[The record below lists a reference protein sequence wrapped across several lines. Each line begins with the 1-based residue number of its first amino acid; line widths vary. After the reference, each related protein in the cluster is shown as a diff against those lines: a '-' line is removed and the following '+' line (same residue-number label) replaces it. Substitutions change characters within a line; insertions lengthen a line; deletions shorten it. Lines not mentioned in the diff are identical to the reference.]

1 MIILN
6 VVLSW
11 QILKTVT
18 LKKKKSLYLLFELL
32 NIHLFDNFELKNY
45 NDNSK
50 LKCILC
56 IYCSKQKHLKEM
68 LNNALLKNRIINSNL
83 M

>member
-6 VVLSW
+6 VDLSW
-11 QILKTVT
+11 EILETVT
-18 LKKKKSLYLLFELL
+18 LKKKKKSLYFLFDLL

-50 LKCILC
+50 LKG
-56 IYCSKQKHLKEM
+56 SQE
-68 LNNALLKNRIINSNL
+68 S
-83 M
+83 